1 MMNPR
6 LGYTMKRFTLTLV
19 MLLTLPLGAGEIRA
33 DDGHGAEKLGV
44 TIKEL
49 VNSTKEWDGQ
59 SLPEYPDGQAEIKVL
74 RIKIPSGVT
83 LPWHYHPVINAAVIL
98 KGNLE
103 LYLEDGRT
111 KVFGPGEALVE
122 VVNTVHAGKSIGNDD
137 VELVVFYAGSKGQST
152 TVLSE

>member
-1 MMNPR
+1 
-6 LGYTMKRFTLTLV
+6 MKRATLSLV

>member
-1 MMNPR
+1 
-6 LGYTMKRFTLTLV
+6 MKSFTLTLV

-103 LYLEDGRT
+103 LYLENGRT

-152 TVLSE
+152 TVLSK

>member
-1 MMNPR
+1 
-6 LGYTMKRFTLTLV
+6 MKRFTLTLV
-19 MLLTLPLGAGEIRA
+19 ILLTLPLGAGEIRA

>member
-1 MMNPR
+1 MNPR

-152 TVLSE
+152 TVLSK

>member
-1 MMNPR
+1 
-6 LGYTMKRFTLTLV
+6 MKRFTLTLV

-49 VNSTKEWDGQ
+49 VNSTKELDGQ

-74 RIKIPSGVT
+74 RINIPSGVT

>member
-1 MMNPR
+1 
-6 LGYTMKRFTLTLV
+6 MKRAAFTLV
-19 MLLTLPLGAGEIRA
+19 MLLTLPIGAGEIRA

-111 KVFGPGEALVE
+111 KTFRQGEALVE
-122 VVNTVHAGKSIGNDD
+122 VVNTVHAGKAIGNHD
-137 VELVVFYAGSKGQST
+137 VELIVFYAGSMGQSS

>member
-1 MMNPR
+1 MN
-6 LGYTMKRFTLTLV
+6 RFTLTLV

-137 VELVVFYAGSKGQST
+137 VELIVFYAGSKGQST

>member
-1 MMNPR
+1 
-6 LGYTMKRFTLTLV
+6 MKRFTLTLV

-33 DDGHGAEKLGV
+33 DDVHGAEKLGV

-137 VELVVFYAGSKGQST
+137 VELIVFYAGSKGQST

>member
-1 MMNPR
+1 
-6 LGYTMKRFTLTLV
+6 MKRFTLTLV

-137 VELVVFYAGSKGQST
+137 VELVVFYAGSKGQPT

>member
-1 MMNPR
+1 
-6 LGYTMKRFTLTLV
+6 MKRFTLTLV
-19 MLLTLPLGAGEIRA
+19 MLLTLPLGVGEIRA

>member
-1 MMNPR
+1 MN
-6 LGYTMKRFTLTLV
+6 RFTLTLV

>member
-1 MMNPR
+1 
-6 LGYTMKRFTLTLV
+6 

-152 TVLSE
+152 TVLLE

>member
-1 MMNPR
+1 
-6 LGYTMKRFTLTLV
+6 MKRFTLTLV

-122 VVNTVHAGKSIGNDD
+122 VVNTVHAGKSIGNGD

-152 TVLSE
+152 TVLSK

>member
-1 MMNPR
+1 
-6 LGYTMKRFTLTLV
+6 MKRVTLSLV

>member
-1 MMNPR
+1 MR
-6 LGYTMKRFTLTLV
+6 RFTLTLV

>member
-1 MMNPR
+1 
-6 LGYTMKRFTLTLV
+6 MKRAAFTLV
-19 MLLTLPLGAGEIRA
+19 MLLTLPIGAGEIRA

-111 KVFGPGEALVE
+111 KTFGQGEALVE
-122 VVNTVHAGKSIGNDD
+122 VVNTVHAGKAIGNHD
-137 VELVVFYAGSKGQST
+137 VELIVFYAGSMGQSS

>member
-1 MMNPR
+1 
-6 LGYTMKRFTLTLV
+6 MKRFTLTLV

-59 SLPEYPDGQAEIKVL
+59 SLPESPDGQAEIKVL

>member
-1 MMNPR
+1 
-6 LGYTMKRFTLTLV
+6 MKRAAFTLV
-19 MLLTLPLGAGEIRA
+19 MLLTLPIGAGEIRA

-152 TVLSE
+152 TVLSK

>member
-1 MMNPR
+1 
-6 LGYTMKRFTLTLV
+6 MKRFTLTLV

-137 VELVVFYAGSKGQST
+137 VELVVFYAGNKGQST

>member
-1 MMNPR
+1 
-6 LGYTMKRFTLTLV
+6 MKRFTLTLV

-33 DDGHGAEKLGV
+33 DDGHGAGKLGV

-152 TVLSE
+152 TVLSK

>member
-1 MMNPR
+1 
-6 LGYTMKRFTLTLV
+6 MKRFTLTLV

-152 TVLSE
+152 TVLSK

>member
-1 MMNPR
+1 
-6 LGYTMKRFTLTLV
+6 MKSFTLTLV

-152 TVLSE
+152 TVLSK

>member
-1 MMNPR
+1 
-6 LGYTMKRFTLTLV
+6 MKRFTLTLV

-137 VELVVFYAGSKGQST
+137 VELIVFYAGSKGQST

>member
-1 MMNPR
+1 
-6 LGYTMKRFTLTLV
+6 MKRFTLTLV

-137 VELVVFYAGSKGQST
+137 VELVVFYAGSKGQ
-152 TVLSE
+152 

>member
-1 MMNPR
+1 
-6 LGYTMKRFTLTLV
+6 MKRFTLTLV

-122 VVNTVHAGKSIGNDD
+122 VVNTVHAGKSIGKDD

>member
-1 MMNPR
+1 
-6 LGYTMKRFTLTLV
+6 MKRAAFTLV
-19 MLLTLPLGAGEIRA
+19 MLLTLPIGAGEIRA

-111 KVFGPGEALVE
+111 KTFGQGEALVE
-122 VVNTVHAGKSIGNDD
+122 VVNTVHAGKAIGNHD
-137 VELVVFYAGSKGQST
+137 VELIVFYAGSKGQVS

>member
-1 MMNPR
+1 
-6 LGYTMKRFTLTLV
+6 MKRVTFTLV
-19 MLLTLPLGAGEIRA
+19 MLLTLPLGAGEIHA

>member
-1 MMNPR
+1 
-6 LGYTMKRFTLTLV
+6 MKQFTLTLV

>member
-1 MMNPR
+1 
-6 LGYTMKRFTLTLV
+6 MKRFTLTLV

-137 VELVVFYAGSKGQST
+137 VELVVFYASSKGQST
-152 TVLSE
+152 TVLSK

>member
-1 MMNPR
+1 
-6 LGYTMKRFTLTLV
+6 MKRFTLTLV

>member
-1 MMNPR
+1 
-6 LGYTMKRFTLTLV
+6 MKRFTFTLV

-137 VELVVFYAGSKGQST
+137 VELIVFYAGSKGQST